1 MTRSRR
7 AGVEDR
13 WIKATG
19 EKTSRHGVGMRWWAG
34 YVDDRGREHTKAF
47 TRRSTPLVGWTTRR
61 RRLSPV
67 LTSHHA
73 MHNSPC
79 SSGAIYGSRAT
90 R

>member
-7 AGVEDR
+7 AGVEGR
-13 WIKATG
+13 WIKANG
-19 EKTSRHGVGMRWWAG
+19 EKTSRHGVSECVGGHGMWMTVG
-34 YVDDRGREHTKAF
+34 VSTPKLSQG
-47 TRRSTPLVGWTTRR
+47 RSTPLVGWTTRR

-79 SSGAIYGSRAT
+79 SSGAI
-90 R
+90 